1 MESNKDLGGRGRR
14 SGDPRTSPARG
25 NHVAIAHQRR
35 AHYSQRVTTSA
46 EAVRQPPSDA
56 ERDRLVR
63 RARLLAWSSLAWMTA
78 EGAIAIVAGIAAGS
92 IALIGFG
99 IDSAI
104 EGIASVVIIWRF
116 WGKRALSEA
125 AERRAQKLV
134 AVQFFILAP
143 YIAIEAVRTLVTSAE
158 PDVSRLGIALTAV
171 SVLVMP
177 YFGVAK
183 RRVGARLGSAAT
195 SGEGM
200 QNFLCAYLSV
210 AVLAGLTLNASFGW
224 WWADPLAALV
234 IAGVAVREGLESWRG
249 EECC

>member
-1 MESNKDLGGRGRR
+1 M
-14 SGDPRTSPARG
+14 
-25 NHVAIAHQRR
+25 
-35 AHYSQRVTTSA
+35 SA
-46 EAVRQPPSDA
+46 EPAVLERPPLSPA
-56 ERDRLVR
+56 ERDTLIR
-63 RARLLAWSSLAWMTA
+63 RARVLAWASLLWMTA
-78 EGAIAIVAGIAAGS
+78 EGAIAVVAGILAGS

-143 YIAIEAVRTLVTSAE
+143 YVAIEAVRTLVMSDH

-171 SVLVMP
+171 SLVLMP

-183 RRVGARLGSAAT
+183 RRVGDRLGSRAT
-195 SGEGM
+195 QGEGM
-200 QNFLCAYLSV
+200 QNILCAYLSA
-210 AVLAGLTLNASFGW
+210 AVLAGLGANALLGW

-234 IAGVAVREGLESWRG
+234 IAVVAVREGLESWRG